1 MLNINDEDIIIKST
15 ERINSSSF
23 DSFLDSTVSTT
34 NGNELNSFESPMDNK
49 LNDQSNLDIVD
60 FIEVNND
67 LINIDQE
74 YLWLCDP
81 KSALHTK
88 LTQQQ
93 KHIMKQHQIKQD
105 RLLAESI
112 KNSTDNDNCPTNS
125 TTITQTSIIKT
136 TKKNPYKWMMEEFE
150 DTNLDKV
157 KRTLLVALDDISK
170 GFSKWN
176 FVNF

>member
-74 YLWLCDP
+74 YLWQL
-81 KSALHTK
+81 KHAL
-88 LTQQQ
+88 
-93 KHIMKQHQIKQD
+93 
-105 RLLAESI
+105 
-112 KNSTDNDNCPTNS
+112 
-125 TTITQTSIIKT
+125 
-136 TKKNPYKWMMEEFE
+136 FE
-150 DTNLDKV
+150 V
-157 KRTLLVALDDISK
+157 
-170 GFSKWN
+170 
-176 FVNF
+176 